1 MEFIYLCRIPGLPS
15 HRDSLVYVAYVLAI
29 AAFSHFVYS
38 LRNVRGPQ
46 KNARDKKVFENA

>member
-1 MEFIYLCRIPGLPS
+1 MKFIYLCRTPGLPS
-15 HRDSLVYVAYVLAI
+15 HRDSLVYVAYLLAI
-29 AAFSHFVYS
+29 AVFSHFVYS